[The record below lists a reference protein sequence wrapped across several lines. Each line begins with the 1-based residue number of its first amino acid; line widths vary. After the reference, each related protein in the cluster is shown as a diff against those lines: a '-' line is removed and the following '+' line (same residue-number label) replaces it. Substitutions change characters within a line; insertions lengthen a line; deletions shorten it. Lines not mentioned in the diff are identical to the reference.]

1 MSTADTWT
9 FREDVAAADLSGYDI
24 EALDGSVGE
33 MDEATGSTARVIA
46 VLTWISGR
54 KVVLPA
60 LIVSGIDHEAKKIY
74 VSRTSEEI
82 KDAPAFDE
90 AYRRGARRIELSRDD
105 GSDAVGEIGEPA
117 TPAQREPIETEE
129 AQTIARCAE
138 TIGRSVFRYQLVDIA
153 GRYVDT
159 IERSAPLRTD
169 EKIVLDRSEA
179 WRIVAVLGTSATVA
193 RA

>member
-1 MSTADTWT
+1 
-9 FREDVAAADLSGYDI
+9 
-24 EALDGSVGE
+24 
-33 MDEATGSTARVIA
+33 MDEATGATARLLA

-60 LIVSGIDHEAKKIY
+60 LIVSGIDHETKKIY
-74 VSRTSEEI
+74 VSRTCEEI

-90 AYRRGARRIELSRDD
+90 AYRRGARRIEFSRGV
-105 GSDAVGEIGEPA
+105 GSDAVGEVGEPVTQA
-117 TPAQREPIETEE
+117 PRQAIEPET
-129 AQTIARCAE
+129 QTTARCAE

-169 EKIVLDRSEA
+169 EKIVLDPGEA

>member
-1 MSTADTWT
+1 MSTADIWT
-9 FREDVAAADLSGYDI
+9 FREDVAAADLSGYDV
-24 EALDGSVGE
+24 ETLDGSIGDL
-33 MDEATGSTARVIA
+33 DEATGASARSIA

-60 LIVSGIDHEAKKIY
+60 LIVSGIDHETKKIY
-74 VSRTSEEI
+74 VSRTCEEI
-82 KDAPAFDE
+82 KDAPAFDD
-90 AYRRGARRIELSRDD
+90 AYRRGARRIELSRD
-105 GSDAVGEIGEPA
+105 GSDAVGEVGEPA
-117 TPAQREPIETEE
+117 TQARRQAIETET
-129 AQTIARCAE
+129 QPTARCAE

-169 EKIVLDRSEA
+169 EKIVLNPNEA

>member
-1 MSTADTWT
+1 MSTADIWT
-9 FREDVAAADLSGYDI
+9 FREDVAAADMSGYDV
-24 EALDGSVGE
+24 ETLDGSIGE
-33 MDEATGSTARVIA
+33 PDEAAGASARLIA
-46 VLTWISGR
+46 VLTWISGS

-74 VSRTSEEI
+74 VSRTSDEI

-90 AYRRGARRIELSRDD
+90 AYRRGARRIERSRDD
-105 GSDAVGEIGEPA
+105 GSDAVGEVGARA
-117 TPAQREPIETEE
+117 TPAPRQPMETD
-129 AQTIARCAE
+129 ARTTAPCAE

-169 EKIVLDRSEA
+169 EKIVLDRGEA

>member
-1 MSTADTWT
+1 MSTADIWT
-9 FREDVAAADLSGYDI
+9 FREDVAAADLSDYDV
-24 EALDGSVGE
+24 ATLDGSIGDI
-33 MDEATGSTARVIA
+33 DEATGASARLLA
-46 VLTWISGR
+46 VLTWVSGR

-74 VSRTSEEI
+74 VSRTCEEI

-105 GSDAVGEIGEPA
+105 GSDAVEEVGEPA
-117 TPAQREPIETEE
+117 TQAPRRAIETE
-129 AQTIARCAE
+129 TPTTARCAE

-169 EKIVLDRSEA
+169 EKIVLNPDEA

>member
-1 MSTADTWT
+1 MSTADIWT
-9 FREDVAAADLSGYDI
+9 FREDVAAADLSGYDV
-24 EALDGSVGE
+24 ETLDASIGE
-33 MDEATGSTARVIA
+33 MDEATGPSARLLA

-60 LIVSGIDHEAKKIY
+60 LVVSGIDHEAKKIY

-105 GSDAVGEIGEPA
+105 GSDAVGDVGEPA
-117 TPAQREPIETEE
+117 TPAQRQPIETE
-129 AQTIARCAE
+129 AQTTARCAE

-169 EKIVLDRSEA
+169 EKIVLNSNEA

>member
-1 MSTADTWT
+1 MSTADIWT
-9 FREDVAAADLSGYDI
+9 FREDVAAADLSGY
-24 EALDGSVGE
+24 EVETLDGSIGD
-33 MDEATGSTARVIA
+33 MDEGTGASARLLA

-74 VSRTSEEI
+74 VSRTCEEI
-82 KDAPAFDE
+82 RDAPAFEE
-90 AYRRGARRIELSRDD
+90 AYRRGARRMELSRDD
-105 GSDAVGEIGEPA
+105 GSDAVEEVGEPA
-117 TPAQREPIETEE
+117 TQASRQAIETE
-129 AQTIARCAE
+129 AQSTAPCAE

-169 EKIVLDRSEA
+169 EKIVLDPGEE
-179 WRIVAVLGTSATVA
+179 WRVVAVLGTSATVA

>member
-1 MSTADTWT
+1 MSTADIWT
-9 FREDVAAADLSGYDI
+9 FREDVAAADLSGYDV
-24 EALDGSVGE
+24 ETLDGSIGG
-33 MDEATGSTARVIA
+33 MDEAIGASARLIA

-60 LIVSGIDHEAKKIY
+60 LIVSGIDHETKKIY
-74 VSRTSEEI
+74 VSRTCEEI

-105 GSDAVGEIGEPA
+105 GSDAVGEVGEPA
-117 TPAQREPIETEE
+117 TQAPRRAIETET
-129 AQTIARCAE
+129 QTTARCAE

-169 EKIVLDRSEA
+169 EKIVLNPGEA

>member
-1 MSTADTWT
+1 MSTTDIWT
-9 FREDVAAADLSGYDI
+9 FREDVAAADLGDYDV
-24 EALDGSVGE
+24 ETLDGSIGE
-33 MDEATGSTARVIA
+33 LHEATGPSARVIA

-74 VSRTSEEI
+74 VSRMSEEI
-82 KDAPAFDE
+82 KDAPAFEE
-90 AYRRGARRIELSRDD
+90 AYRLGARRIELSADD
-105 GSDAVGEIGEPA
+105 ESDAVEEVGELA
-117 TPAQREPIETEE
+117 TPAQRQPVETEE
-129 AQTIARCAE
+129 QTRSRCAE

-169 EKIVLDRSEA
+169 EKIVLDPSEA
-179 WRIVAVLGTSATVA
+179 WRVVAVLGTSATVA